1 MPSENKNFVDMYVC
15 VCVACVNVDIHVDV
29 YIMYYISVQQHPETD
44 HTFHQISTPTQK
56 KYIDIEY

>member
-1 MPSENKNFVDMYVC
+1 MPSETKNFVDMYVC
-15 VCVACVNVDIHVDV
+15 VAYVNVDV